1 MAVGAGDG
9 VADAA
14 GVGVAAGGNVEVGCL
29 VAVGEGTAGGE
40 GTRVGV
46 SAERQAPRARQATA
60 TDKKRERETEWL
72 AGIDH
77 LDDRPWAATSVKAT
91 NGAHP
96 AMDDTAALAAGLVV

>member
-1 MAVGAGDG
+1 VAVGAGDG
-9 VADAA
+9 VADGT

-60 TDKKRERETEWL
+60 THERRRRETESL

-77 LDDRPWAATSVKAT
+77 LDDRLRSVASDTAT

-96 AMDDTAALAAGLVV
+96 AMHDTAAQAAGLVV